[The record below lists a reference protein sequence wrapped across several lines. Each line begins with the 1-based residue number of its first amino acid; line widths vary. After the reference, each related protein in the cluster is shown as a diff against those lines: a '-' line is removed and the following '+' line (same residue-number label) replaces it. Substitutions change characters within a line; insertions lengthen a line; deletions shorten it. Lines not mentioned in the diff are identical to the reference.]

1 MADSASQQIALRR
14 DFSLA
19 EFKDEGASSLY
30 INGSY
35 PVTDEKYDDGTFELT
50 VSGVP
55 KDACDRLV
63 SMDWKQPKE
72 ILVNDGAGC
81 QKGDSNVLAFTFY
94 DDLDNQGKDH
104 SDTPADDDDTSDNTD
119 VTDTTEATDSI
130 TACDNFTPMECVTA
144 CQKVNGVE
152 QYTYTPSNTHCYKV
166 GWGGLTVSSA
176 SQSLLTPKAAEPVFA
191 FCDGKGY
198 CVEVIY

>member
-1 MADSASQQIALRR
+1 MAISASQQIALRR
-14 DFSLA
+14 DFSLD

-35 PVTDEKYDDGTFELT
+35 PVTDEKYDDGTFDLT

-81 QKGDSNVLAFTFY
+81 QKGDGNVLAFTFY
-94 DDLDNQGKDH
+94 DDLDNQGKDN
-104 SDTPADDDDTSDNTD
+104 SDTPADDDDDTSDNSD
-119 VTDTTEATDSI
+119 VTDATEVTEAQTYDCPAG
-130 TACDNFTPMECVTA
+130 TWTGYWKGEEVT
-144 CQKVNGVE
+144 VE
-152 QYTYTPSNTHCYKV
+152 LPNANEGEGALPSNCLLCSCRCFTS
-166 GWGGLTVSSA
+166 GWSCTIGAGGGSN
-176 SQSLLTPKAAEPVFA
+176 
-191 FCDGKGY
+191 D
-198 CVEVIY
+198 